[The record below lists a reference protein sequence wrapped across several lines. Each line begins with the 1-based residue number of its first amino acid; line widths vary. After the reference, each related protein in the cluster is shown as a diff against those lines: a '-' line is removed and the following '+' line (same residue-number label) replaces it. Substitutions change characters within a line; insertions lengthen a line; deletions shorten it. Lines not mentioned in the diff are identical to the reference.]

1 MNLFKKLTSSIL
13 ATVMMLTLITTGV
26 FAAMPAPLDNPSKVK
41 IALVRYLSTGDFFQ
55 AYLSGVEPQAK
66 ALGSILGY
74 LIVVKMQLFR
84 LIW

>member
-41 IALVRYLSTGDFFQ
+41 IALVRIFKHWRFFSSLLVRCRN
-55 AYLSGVEPQAK
+55 ASK
-66 ALGSILGY
+66 SSWC
-74 LIVVKMQLFR
+74 R
-84 LIW
+84 S